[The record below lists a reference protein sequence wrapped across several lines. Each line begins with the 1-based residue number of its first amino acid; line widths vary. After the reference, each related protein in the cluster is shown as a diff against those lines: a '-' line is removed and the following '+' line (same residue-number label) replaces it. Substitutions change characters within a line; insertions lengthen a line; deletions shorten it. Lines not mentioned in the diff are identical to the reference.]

1 MAVVE
6 IKMSSSRQ
14 WSILTVALTVLGYGL
29 LSAGEKPA
37 APQDASDRQ
46 ADREAI
52 RATVKSFVEAF
63 EKGDSAKAA
72 TFLTEGAEM
81 IPEDA
86 TPIRGRKAL
95 QDAITA
101 AFAKSP
107 GHKIALEQAALRFTS
122 SVTATEDG
130 IMKTTIRAQAPISQR
145 YSLQFVKEDGKWN
158 ISSIREWAQDSD
170 ALRDL
175 EWLVGSWEAKNK
187 DAEIKTSYEWL
198 GKKAFIRGNI
208 MMRQKDR
215 TVSAMQ
221 IIGLDPSSGELHIWI
236 FEADGGFAQGV
247 CTRDGDTWAFETK
260 GVLADG
266 GALGA
271 KNLLHRV
278 NNDTMTWQPVNLRFG
293 HNQVSDLPPLKV
305 TRVKASR

>member
-1 MAVVE
+1 MN
-6 IKMSSSRQ
+6 SSKP
-14 WSILTVALTVLGYGL
+14 WIIITVTLAILGFGL
-29 LSAGEKPA
+29 LSAGEKPVV
-37 APQDASDRQ
+37 PQDAPPKVETDRQ

-52 RATVKSFVEAF
+52 RTTIKSFVEAF
-63 EKGDSAKAA
+63 EKGENAKAA
-72 TFLTEGAEM
+72 SFLTEGAEL
-81 IPEDA
+81 IPDDA
-86 TPIRGRKAL
+86 PPIRGRKAL

-101 AFAKSP
+101 SFAKSP
-107 GHKIALEQAALRFTS
+107 GHKIALEQSSLRFTS
-122 SVTATEDG
+122 SVTAIEDG
-130 IMKTTIRAQAPISQR
+130 IMKTTVRAQAPISQR
-145 YSLQFVKEDGKWN
+145 YSLQLVKEDGKWV
-158 ISSIREWAQDSD
+158 ISTIREWAHDEDS
-170 ALRDL
+170 LNDL
-175 EWLVGSWEAKNK
+175 EWLIGSWQAKSN

-198 GKKAFIRGNI
+198 GNKAFIRGNI

-215 TVSAMQ
+215 SVSAMQ

-236 FEADGGFAQGV
+236 FEADGGFAQGT

-260 GVLADG
+260 GVLANG

-293 HNQVSDLPPLKV
+293 QEQVSDLPPMKV

>member
-1 MAVVE
+1 MAMLE
-6 IKMSSSRQ
+6 INMSSSRQ
-14 WSILTVALTVLGYGL
+14 WIILTVALSVLGYGL
-29 LSAGEKPA
+29 LSAGEKPL
-37 APQDASDRQ
+37 APQDANDRQ
-46 ADREAI
+46 ADRDAI

-72 TFLTEGAEM
+72 TFLTEGAEL
-81 IPEDA
+81 IADEAP
-86 TPIRGRKAL
+86 PIRGRKAL
-95 QDAITA
+95 QDAITG

-107 GHKIALEQAALRFTS
+107 GHKITLEKAALRFTS

-145 YSLQFVKEDGKWN
+145 YTLQFVKEDGKWN
-158 ISSIREWAQDSD
+158 ISSIREWTQDND

-175 EWLVGSWEAKNK
+175 EWLIGSWEAKSK
-187 DAEIKTSYEWL
+187 EAEIKTTYEWL
-198 GKKAFIRGNI
+198 GNKTYLRGNI

-221 IIGLDPSSGELHIWI
+221 IIGLDPATGELHIWI
-236 FEADGGFAQGV
+236 FEADGGFAQGL
-247 CTRDGDTWAFETK
+247 CTRDGDTWAFETR

-278 NNDTMTWQPVNLRFG
+278 NNDSFTWQPVNLRFG
-293 HNQVSDLPPLKV
+293 HDQVSDLPPLKV
-305 TRVKASR
+305 TRMKANR

>member
-1 MAVVE
+1 
-6 IKMSSSRQ
+6 MSSRRQ
-14 WSILTVALTVLGYGL
+14 WMILTVILTILGYGL
-29 LSAGEKPA
+29 LSAGEKPT

-46 ADREAI
+46 ADRDAI

-63 EKGDSAKAA
+63 EKGDSSKAA
-72 TFLTEGAEM
+72 TFLTEGAELV
-81 IPEDA
+81 PDDA
-86 TPIRGRKAL
+86 PPIRGRKAL

-101 AFAKSP
+101 SFTKSP

-130 IMKTTIRAQAPISQR
+130 VMKTTIRAQAPISQR

-158 ISSIREWAQDSD
+158 ISSIREWAQESD

-175 EWLVGSWEAKNK
+175 DWLIGSWQAKSK
-187 DAEIKTSYEWL
+187 DAEMQTTYEWI
-198 GKKAFIRGNI
+198 GHKAFIRGNI
-208 MMRQKDR
+208 TMRQKDR

-221 IIGLDPSSGELHIWI
+221 IIGLDPTSGELHIWI
-236 FEADGGFAQGV
+236 FESDGGFAQGH
-247 CTRDGDTWAFETK
+247 CTRDGDTWAFETR

-278 NNDTMTWQPVNLRFG
+278 NNDTITWQPVNLRFG
-293 HNQVSDLPPLKV
+293 NDLVSDLPPIKV